1 MITPYIKG
9 EQHYDYKKDHIK
21 RSRSAYGSSTCR
33 LLRKYHQR
41 FLQQQLRAWQQQQI
55 STGDVQPEDIKMLFP
70 VLEGRE
76 LELTLLYKVAQT
88 AEGIRGA
95 VRLFGNA
102 FDSGDYDF
110 AGIVRMAKMM
120 HLDLK
125 GAEKAGEEMT
135 AAELLEA
142 VIVSSANDACIA
154 LAEHAAGSEAAFVK
168 LMNKRAREMKLKNT
182 KFTGCVGFDAE
193 GHYSSA
199 EDIAIMTAEL
209 MTKEYYRG
217 WLLTWLDYLRGGET
231 QLLNTN
237 KLVRYYDGILGGKT
251 GTTDGAGCCLAA
263 CAQRGDMRLVAVVL
277 GCGEDPERFDKAEE
291 LLDYG
296 FSGFERFTPETDSR
310 ELLPI
315 AVERGETAEVRPM
328 VKSLGDC
335 IIKKG
340 CFAIS
345 RWVIASQTN
354 PLPSRIPYR
363 LQIISFSRSSSSSS
377 MYLYSFCEFIL
388 SSVSSSIFTLLASI
402 SAIVRVFPS
411 LSVSRG
417 SFM

>member
-1 MITPYIKG
+1 MKHLRTILCFILCAALLIAVYSWRVYAE
-9 EQHYDYKKDHIK
+9 EQT
-21 RSRSAYGSSTCR
+21 SEGST
-33 LLRKYHQR
+33 
-41 FLQQQLRAWQQQQI
+41 I
-55 STGDVQPEDIKMLFP
+55 STPKAAILME
-70 VLEGRE
+70 
-76 LELTLLYKVAQT
+76 AQT
-88 AEGIRGA
+88 GQVLYSVNAQARLPMASITKVMALLVIADKIDAGELQLTDTVKASSYASSAEGSVIW
-95 VRLFGNA
+95 LN
-102 FDSGDYDF
+102 
-110 AGIVRMAKMM
+110 
-120 HLDLK
+120 
-125 GAEKAGEEMT
+125 AGEEMT

-154 LAEHAAGSEAAFVK
+154 LAEHTAGSEAAFVK
-168 LMNKRAREMKLKNT
+168 LMNRRAKEMGLKNT

-199 EDIAIMTAEL
+199 EDIAVMTAEL

-277 GCGEDPERFDKAEE
+277 GCGDDPERFDKTEE

-296 FSGFERFTPETDSR
+296 FNGFERFTPETDSR
-310 ELLPI
+310 ELQPI
-315 AVERGETAEVRPM
+315 PVQRGEIAEVKPV

-340 CFAIS
+340 RSGSIKYEYTFVEKLEAPVEKGQFLGEYLVTLDGVEVFRSDIVA
-345 RWVIASQTN
+345 REDV
-354 PLPSRIPYR
+354 RKM
-363 LQIISFSRSSSSSS
+363 SFG
-377 MYLYSFCEFIL
+377 MYLL
-388 SSVSSSIFTLLASI
+388 
-402 SAIVRVFPS
+402 RVLGEIIAF
-411 LSVSRG
+411 
-417 SFM
+417 

>member
-1 MITPYIKG
+1 MKRFRKILCCILCAAILAAGLSWRAYAEESGDGETGSIAAPKAAVLMEAETGQVLYSVNAQARLPMASITKVMSLLVLADMIDAG
-9 EQHYDYKKDHIK
+9 ELQLTDAVK
-21 RSRSAYGSSTCR
+21 ASS
-33 LLRKYHQR
+33 Y
-41 FLQQQLRAWQQQQI
+41 A
-55 STGDVQPEDIKMLFP
+55 SS
-70 VLEGRE
+70 
-76 LELTLLYKVAQT
+76 
-88 AEGIRGA
+88 AEGSVIW
-95 VRLFGNA
+95 L
-102 FDSGDYDF
+102 
-110 AGIVRMAKMM
+110 
-120 HLDLK
+120 
-125 GAEKAGEEMT
+125 EAGEEMT

-340 CFAIS
+340 CSGRVKYEYTFVEKLEAPVEKGQFVGEFLVTLDGSEVFRSDIVA
-345 RWVIASQTN
+345 REDI
-354 PLPSRIPYR
+354 RR
-363 LQIISFSRSSSSSS
+363 MSFG
-377 MYLYSFCEFIL
+377 MYLLRIL
-388 SSVSSSIFTLLASI
+388 GEIIAF
-402 SAIVRVFPS
+402 
-411 LSVSRG
+411 
-417 SFM
+417 